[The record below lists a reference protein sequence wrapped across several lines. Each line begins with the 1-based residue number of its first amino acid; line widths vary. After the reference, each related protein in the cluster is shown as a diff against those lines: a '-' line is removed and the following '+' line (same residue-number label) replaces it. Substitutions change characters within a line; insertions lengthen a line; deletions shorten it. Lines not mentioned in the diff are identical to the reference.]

1 MPPKGE
7 KRAAKA
13 EPKASEAKKAKTEEK
28 AEAPAPEE
36 PKPEEEEEGKEPKEF
51 EEPDAPK
58 DTRKVLEEPVT
69 FDVTDTTLNVVP
81 TTGGKVLMSLADGGM
96 QYLIAGARA
105 NVGLK
110 AGRYMFE
117 VVVVQA
123 LTPSDGS
130 TMRGRATMP
139 GQMVRIGF
147 STGGSSLILGEAKE
161 GICFDSD
168 GIMMADGVK
177 KAVCT
182 EKFGREQAVAIV
194 LNLDPKSPNKNT
206 VAMYKDGHRIC
217 PPQPLPES
225 LVGKPLYPHVAFR
238 NVSLQVHFGP
248 TPIKALPF
256 NCRMLSGAAASD
268 TAVAKK
274 AAGKPEVVWPVAFP
288 DEGTFEWVDEFL
300 GKNPHFVELSER
312 MIIDWATKSGLWKGQ
327 RGFSVKHS
335 NDKPDFNFGIPCM
348 DDMSAK
354 KLINCVAPLMPRNY
368 LVMEVKS
375 NLIKEER
382 EASLKKFSSTSFK
395 KTCMVV
401 MGEPNKAWKESVHA
415 KMLKEKTE
423 AAEVEF
429 KRQKLEKERKRE
441 MEKKKK
447 EIEDKRKEF
456 EAERAKKMAEL
467 EAAKKAAM
475 ELVKSEGE
483 GGEEKMEVDAGGEA
497 KPAEEAAKPD
507 EEMKEEEKK
516 EEAKEETKEE
526 PAEEEEKDEEMA
538 PVELS
543 DEEKKLNF
551 RKLPVPDISEAVLTQ
566 TFTKFTLPEKSEG
579 FDDVKYEWAK
589 EAAVK
594 EYMKKWMSAKK
605 ITSKVEDLV
614 PGEAF
619 KTKCEEWKKTFEEW
633 QKKQQE
639 FKASGSTQPPAEGE
653 EKKEDVDI
661 YSVENITDIGNGEPL
676 FSNFEFEDWV
686 LLSLRV
692 EFMLLIQGFKTDVN
706 DEERV
711 GIHEKNIEY
720 YFSKYFRKNLMAQ
733 MYGKSSVAELLQLIK
748 ETVLIDETTG
758 VLKLVDSIADMEN
771 YDMFVKFAEEQRR
784 ERQRRIDA
792 GDEGGRLKFVQLSAM
807 CRGVA
812 TTGISTIPVAPTPG
826 FSTPGVGWSY
836 GGGKDGKKGDK
847 GGFKGDKGG
856 FGYKGGKGCKGWK

>member
-7 KRAAKA
+7 KRAA
-13 EPKASEAKKAKTEEK
+13 EPKATEAKKAKTEE
-28 AEAPAPEE
+28 AEEKPVPA
-36 PKPEEEEEGKEPKEF
+36 EEEAKEPKEF
-51 EEPDAPK
+51 EEPDAPEDK
-58 DTRKVLEEPVT
+58 REALKEPVK
-69 FDVTDTTLNVVP
+69 FDVADTTLNVVP
-81 TTGGKVLMSLADGGM
+81 TTGGKVLMSLADGGL
-96 QYLIAGARA
+96 QYLVAGARA
-105 NVGLK
+105 NVGVK
-110 AGRYMFE
+110 KGRYMFE

-123 LTPSDGS
+123 LTPSDG
-130 TMRGRATMP
+130 TMKGRATMP

-147 STGGSSLILGEAKE
+147 SVAGSSLILGEEKD

-217 PPQPLPES
+217 APQALPES
-225 LVGKPLYPHVAFR
+225 LVGKTIYPHVAFR

-248 TPIKALPF
+248 TPLKALPF
-256 NCRMLSGAAASD
+256 NCRMLNTA
-268 TAVAKK
+268 AVADIQAPKK
-274 AAGKPEVVWPVAFP
+274 ATGKCEVLWPVAFP
-288 DEGTFEWVDEFL
+288 DEGTFDWVDDFL
-300 GKNPHFVELSER
+300 EKNPQYVELSER
-312 MIIDWATKSGLWKGQ
+312 KIIDWAMKSGLWKGQ

-354 KLINCVAPLMPRNY
+354 KLINTVAPIMPRNY
-368 LVMEVKS
+368 LIMEVKS

-382 EASLKKFSSTSFK
+382 EASLKKFSSTHFK

-401 MGEPNKAWKESVHA
+401 MGEPDEAWKESVHA
-415 KMLKEKTE
+415 KMLKEKTD

-429 KRQKLEKERKRE
+429 KRKKLEKERKRE
-441 MEKKKK
+441 MDKKKK
-447 EIEDKRKEF
+447 EIEDKRKEM
-456 EAERAKKMAEL
+456 EAERLK
-467 EAAKKAAM
+467 AAKKAAM
-475 ELVKSEGE
+475 ESVKTEGE
-483 GGEEKMEVDAGGEA
+483 GEEKMEVDGGS
-497 KPAEEAAKPD
+497 EEAKPD
-507 EEMKEEEKK
+507 EEMKEEKK
-516 EEAKEETKEE
+516 EEEEPKEEAKEE
-526 PAEEEEKDEEMA
+526 PAEEEEDKDEEME

-543 DEEKKLNF
+543 EEEKKMNF
-551 RKLPVPDISEAVLTQ
+551 KKSPIPDISEAVLTQ
-566 TFTKFTLPEKSEG
+566 SFGKFTVPEKSEG
-579 FDDVKYEWAK
+579 FDDIKYAWSKEAGAK
-589 EAAVK
+589 E
-594 EYMKKWMSAKK
+594 YLKKWVLSKK
-605 ITSKVEDLV
+605 VTSKVEDLV

-619 KTKCEEWKKTFEEW
+619 KTKCDEWKKTFEEW

-639 FKASGSTQPPAEGE
+639 FKATGSTQPQEGE
-653 EKKEDVDI
+653 EKKDVDI
-661 YSVENITDIGNGEPL
+661 YAVESITDIGNGEPL
-676 FSNFEFEDWV
+676 FSKFEFEDWV

-692 EFMLLIQGFKTDVN
+692 ELMLLVQAFKTDVN

-720 YFSKYFRKNLMAQ
+720 YYSKYFRKNLMAQ
-733 MYGKSSVAELLQLIK
+733 MYGKASVAELLQLIK
-748 ETVLIDETTG
+748 ETVLIDEAG

-826 FSTPGVGWSY
+826 GFTAPGAGWGY

-847 GGFKGDKGG
+847 GGFSYG
-856 FGYKGGKGCKGWK
+856 FGYKGGKGGKGWK